1 MADDRNQYR
10 RAQASSQ
17 NGRGGGIRRNEP
29 TGSAPMSD
37 RQHNDPRRPA
47 QPDMT
52 RQTGQGR
59 TAQTG
64 RGGQINHTD
73 RTGRTQNTGRGG
85 ASARNPAAPSGAQRN
100 GAQAASGRNAPRLG
114 QSRSG
119 TQSGI
124 TGRGDRSAASRQV
137 NYLPAAQVRTDRSR
151 ARNTAMA
158 VRRPSEL
165 TVSKKELRLIKKRQK
180 IEKFRATCARDEM
193 IERKRNIGIIRVRHG
208 VDRVMLTLILVL
220 LCLGTVMVFS
230 ASYPSAIAKYGDS
243 LHYIKRQ
250 AIFALMGIG
259 IMALVSFLPYQ
270 LFRKFAVPAYVLAMI
285 LLVLV
290 LLFGVKDG
298 EAKRWLGIPN
308 SSLSI
313 QPSEVM
319 KTALVL
325 VLAWYMEK
333 YRESII
339 DRAHT
344 GRMLVRGV
352 IIPASLV
359 GAACVLILLEKHL
372 SGTVIV
378 GLIGISVMLI
388 GGSHIGWTLGGMT
401 VGGGAAVALFLMKNK
416 YALERITT
424 KLDENAD
431 ALAEKWQTTQ
441 GLLAI
446 GSGGLLGV
454 GLGASR
460 QKFSYVSEAQ
470 NDFIFTIW
478 CEEMGFIGAVILI
491 FLYIIFIWRG
501 YKIAMH
507 APDTFSALTVF
518 GIVTKVGIQTFLN
531 IAVVCDI
538 IPNTGVSLPFFSYGG
553 SSLIILMAEMGI
565 ILSVSKHSYQ
575 KK

>member
-17 NGRGGGIRRNEP
+17 PGRGGGIRRNEP
-29 TGSAPMSD
+29 TGSPVSD
-37 RQHNDPRRPA
+37 RQHNAPRRPA

-64 RGGQINHTD
+64 RGEQINHPD

-100 GAQAASGRNAPRLG
+100 GAQAASGRNAPRRG

-124 TGRGDRSAASRQV
+124 TGRGDRS
-137 NYLPAAQVRTDRSR
+137 
-151 ARNTAMA
+151 A

-180 IEKFRATCARDEM
+180 IEKFRTTRARDEM